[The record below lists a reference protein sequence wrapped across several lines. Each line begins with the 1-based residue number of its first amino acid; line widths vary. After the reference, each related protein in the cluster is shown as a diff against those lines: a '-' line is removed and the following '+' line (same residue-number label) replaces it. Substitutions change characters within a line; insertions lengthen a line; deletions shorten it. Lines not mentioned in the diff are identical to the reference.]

1 MTVLLGVLYE
11 RCEECLYVLSKREC
25 DFCMRVRVYSIIEIV
40 PQGYEATRE
49 ICEYLKLRYII

>member
-40 PQGYEATRE
+40 PQEYEAA
-49 ICEYLKLRYII
+49 